1 MPLLAEI
8 ENWLKS
14 RTATQGANSLQV
26 LREQVNKDII
36 DQQGIHHDASYQ
48 QSFNVAVSDGMEIEV
63 RVYVPYSL
71 ENTEQRPSLVFAHGG
86 GWCLGSL
93 DAWDRSCRLLA
104 ETTQQV
110 VFSVDYRLAPEFKFP
125 TPLNDFFTALRYI
138 HENAS
143 QFGVDRNR
151 IAVGGDSAGANIAA
165 ATCLMAKQHP
175 EIKVS
180 HQLLF
185 YPALDATMSSNSYS
199 QYAEGYGL
207 DSSTMVYCWDQYVPH
222 ESEKQNE
229 LVSPLLAQSLDG
241 LPDATIFVC
250 EYDPVRDDGE
260 RYAKKLKDAGIQ
272 VNFHFLNGMIH
283 GAIHMLA
290 ISPEN
295 IKSIYSKIR
304 M

>member
-8 ENWLKS
+8 ESWLKS
-14 RTATQGANSLQV
+14 KPTTQGANSLQV

-36 DQQGIHHDASYQ
+36 DQQGIEQDASYQ
-48 QSFNVAVSDGMEIEV
+48 QSFHVAVSDGAEIEV
-63 RVYVPYSL
+63 RVYIPYSL
-71 ENTEQRPSLVFAHGG
+71 ENAEQRLALVFAHGG

-93 DAWDRSCRLLA
+93 DTWDRSCRLLA
-104 ETTQQV
+104 ETTQIV

-125 TPLNDFFTALRYI
+125 TPLNDFFTAFRYI
-138 HENAS
+138 YENAS
-143 QFGVDRNR
+143 QFGINQNH

-185 YPALDATMSSNSYS
+185 YPALDATMSSKSYH

-207 DSSTMVYCWDQYVPH
+207 DSSTMVYCWDQYVQD
-222 ESEKQNE
+222 ESEKQND

-250 EYDPVRDDGE
+250 EYDPVRDDGGKICSKTMGCGYSGE
-260 RYAKKLKDAGIQ
+260 LSFVRWNDSWRYSHAG
-272 VNFHFLNGMIH
+272 N
-283 GAIHMLA
+283 
-290 ISPEN
+290 
-295 IKSIYSKIR
+295 
-304 M
+304 

>member
-14 RTATQGANSLQV
+14 RPTAQGVNSLQA
-26 LREQVNKDII
+26 LGEQVNKDII
-36 DQQGIHHDASYQ
+36 DQQGIQQDASYQ
-48 QSFNVAVSDGMEIEV
+48 QSFYVAVSDSAEIEV

-71 ENTEQRPSLVFAHGG
+71 ENTEQRPALVFAHGG

-93 DAWDRSCRLLA
+93 DAWDRTCRLLA

-125 TPLNDFFTALRYI
+125 TPLNDFFTAFRYI
-138 HENAS
+138 YENAS
-143 QFGVDRNR
+143 QFGVDQNR
-151 IAVGGDSAGANIAA
+151 VAVGGDSAGANIAT

-185 YPALDATMSSNSYS
+185 YPALDATMSSKSYQ
-199 QYAEGYGL
+199 QYTEGYGL
-207 DSSTMVYCWDQYVPH
+207 DSATMVYCWDQYVQH

-229 LVSPLLAQSLDG
+229 LVSPLLAQSLEG
-241 LPDATIFVC
+241 LPDTTIFVC

-260 RYAKKLKDAGIQ
+260 KYAQKLWDAGIQ
-272 VNFHFLNGMIH
+272 VNFYLLEGMIH
-283 GAIHMLA
+283 GAIHMLTV
-290 ISPEN
+290 SPDKV
-295 IKSIYSKIR
+295 KSIYRNIR

>member
-8 ENWLKS
+8 ESWLKS
-14 RTATQGANSLQV
+14 RPTTQGANSLQA

-36 DQQGIHHDASYQ
+36 DQQGIEQDASYQ
-48 QSFNVAVSDGMEIEV
+48 QSFHVDVSDGAEIEV

-71 ENTEQRPSLVFAHGG
+71 ENTKQRPALVFAHGG

-104 ETTQQV
+104 ESAQLV

-125 TPLNDFFTALRYI
+125 TPLNDFFTAFRYI
-138 HENAS
+138 YENAS
-143 QFGVDRNR
+143 QFGISQNR

-165 ATCLMAKQHP
+165 ATCLMAKQHQ

-185 YPALDATMSSNSYS
+185 YPALDATMSSKSYH

-207 DSSTMVYCWDQYVPH
+207 DSSTMVYCWDQYVQD

-229 LVSPLLAQSLDG
+229 LVSPLLAQSLDR

-260 RYAKKLKDAGIQ
+260 RYAQKLWDAAIQ
-272 VNFHFLNGMIH
+272 VNFHLLEGMIH

>member
-14 RTATQGANSLQV
+14 RPTAQAVNSLQE

-36 DQQGIHHDASYQ
+36 DQQGIQHDASYQ
-48 QSFNVAVSDGMEIEV
+48 QSFHVAVSDDMEIEV
-63 RVYVPYSL
+63 RVYVPHSL
-71 ENTEQRPSLVFAHGG
+71 ENAEQRPALVFAHGG

-104 ETTQQV
+104 ESTQLV

-125 TPLNDFFTALRYI
+125 TPLNDFFTAFRYI
-138 HENAS
+138 SENAS
-143 QFGVDRNR
+143 LFEIDSNR

-165 ATCLMAKQHP
+165 AACLMAKQHP

-185 YPALDATMSSNSYS
+185 YPALDATMSSNSYK

-207 DSSTMVYCWDQYVPH
+207 DSSTMIYCWDQYVQH

-250 EYDPVRDDGE
+250 EYDPVREDGE
-260 RYAKKLKDAGIQ
+260 RYAQKLRDAGIQ
-272 VNFHFLNGMIH
+272 VNFHLLDGMIH

-290 ISPEN
+290 ISPEQV
-295 IKSIYSKIR
+295 KSIYSKIR
-304 M
+304 I

>member
-14 RTATQGANSLQV
+14 RPTPQGINSLQA
-26 LREQVNKDII
+26 LRKQVDKDII
-36 DQQGIHHDASYQ
+36 DQQGVKQEASYQ
-48 QSFNVAVSDGMEIEV
+48 QSLYVEVSDSTEIEV

-71 ENTEQRPSLVFAHGG
+71 ENTKQRPALVFAHGG

-93 DAWDRSCRLLA
+93 DAWDRTCRLLA

-125 TPLNDFFTALRYI
+125 TPLNDFFTAFRYI
-138 HENAS
+138 YENAS
-143 QFGVDRNR
+143 RFGVDQNR
-151 IAVGGDSAGANIAA
+151 VAVGGDSAGANIAA
-165 ATCLMAKQHP
+165 ATCLMAKQLP

-185 YPALDATMSSNSYS
+185 YPALDATMSSKSHH

-207 DSSTMVYCWDQYVPH
+207 DSSTMVYCWDQYVQD
-222 ESEKQNE
+222 ESEKHNE
-229 LVSPLLAQSLDG
+229 LVSPLLAQSLEG

-250 EYDPVRDDGE
+250 EYDPVREDGE
-260 RYAKKLKDAGIQ
+260 RYAQRLQEAGIHTKL
-272 VNFHFLNGMIH
+272 HFLEGMIH
-283 GAIHMLA
+283 GAIHMTA
-290 ISPEN
+290 ITSEATT
-295 IKSIYSKIR
+295 IYSKIAL
-304 M
+304 

>member
-8 ENWLKS
+8 ESWLKS
-14 RTATQGANSLQV
+14 RPVTQGANSLQA

-36 DQQGIHHDASYQ
+36 DQQGIQNDASYQ
-48 QSFNVAVSDGMEIEV
+48 QSFNVAVSDVAEIEV

-71 ENTEQRPSLVFAHGG
+71 ENAEQRPALVFAHGG
-86 GWCLGSL
+86 GWCLGNL

-104 ETTQQV
+104 ESTQQV

-125 TPLNDFFTALRYI
+125 TPLNDFFTAFRYI

-143 QFGVDRNR
+143 LFGIDRNR

-165 ATCLMAKQHP
+165 ATCFMAKQHP

-185 YPALDATMSSNSYS
+185 YPALDATMSSKSYS

-222 ESEKQNE
+222 KSEKKNE
-229 LVSPLLAQSLDG
+229 LVSPLLAQSLEG
-241 LPDATIFVC
+241 LPDATIFIC

-260 RYAKKLKDAGIQ
+260 RYAKKLRDAGIQ
-272 VNFHFLNGMIH
+272 VNFHLLDGMIH

-295 IKSIYSKIR
+295 VKSIYSKIR

>member
-8 ENWLKS
+8 ESWLKS
-14 RTATQGANSLQV
+14 RPTTQAVNSLQE

-36 DQQGIHHDASYQ
+36 DQQGNEQDANYQ
-48 QSFNVAVSDGMEIEV
+48 QSFHIAVSDGAEIEV

-71 ENTEQRPSLVFAHGG
+71 ENAEQRPALVFAHGG

-93 DAWDRSCRLLA
+93 DAWDRTCRLLA

-110 VFSVDYRLAPEFKFP
+110 VFSVGYRLAPEFKFP
-125 TPLNDFFTALRYI
+125 TPLNDFFTAFHYI
-138 HENAS
+138 HEHAS
-143 QFGVDRNR
+143 LFGIDQNC

-165 ATCLMAKQHP
+165 AACLMAKQRP

-185 YPALDATMSSNSYS
+185 YPALDATMSSKSYD

-207 DSSTMVYCWDQYVPH
+207 ESSTMVYCWDQYVQD

-250 EYDPVRDDGE
+250 EYDPLRDDGE
-260 RYAKKLKDAGIQ
+260 RYAQKLWDAGIP
-272 VNFHFLNGMIH
+272 VNFHLLEGMIH

-290 ISPEN
+290 ISPEKV
-295 IKSIYSKIR
+295 KSIYRSIR

>member
-8 ENWLKS
+8 ESWLKS
-14 RTATQGANSLQV
+14 RPTTQAVNSLQE

-36 DQQGIHHDASYQ
+36 DQQGIQHDASYQ
-48 QSFNVAVSDGMEIEV
+48 QSFYVAVSDGAEIEV

-71 ENTEQRPSLVFAHGG
+71 ENTEQRPAFVFAHGG

-93 DAWDRSCRLLA
+93 DAWNRSCRLLA

-125 TPLNDFFTALRYI
+125 TPLNDFFTAFRYI
-138 HENAS
+138 HEHAS
-143 QFGVDRNR
+143 LFGIDPNR

-165 ATCLMAKQHP
+165 AACLMAKQHP

-185 YPALDATMSSNSYS
+185 YPALDATMSSKSYD

-207 DSSTMVYCWDQYVPH
+207 ESSTMVYCWDQYVPH

-229 LVSPLLAQSLDG
+229 LISPLLAQSLDG

-260 RYAKKLKDAGIQ
+260 RYAQKLWDAGIP
-272 VNFHFLNGMIH
+272 VNFHLLEGMIH

-290 ISPEN
+290 ISPEKV
-295 IKSIYSKIR
+295 KSIYSKIH

>member
-8 ENWLKS
+8 ESWLKS
-14 RTATQGANSLQV
+14 KPAPQGANSLQA
-26 LREQVNKDII
+26 LREHVNKDII
-36 DQQGIHHDASYQ
+36 DQQGIQHDASYQ
-48 QSFNVAVSDGMEIEV
+48 QSFYVAVSDDTEIEV
-63 RVYVPYSL
+63 RVYVPSSL
-71 ENTEQRPSLVFAHGG
+71 ENAEQRPALVFAHGG

-93 DAWDRSCRLLA
+93 DAWDRTCRLLA

-125 TPLNDFFTALRYI
+125 TPLNDFFTAFRYI
-138 HENAS
+138 HEHAS
-143 QFGVDRNR
+143 LFGIDQNC

-165 ATCLMAKQHP
+165 ATCLLAKQHP
-175 EIKVS
+175 EIKVN

-185 YPALDATMSSNSYS
+185 YPALDATMSSKSYR
-199 QYAEGYGL
+199 QYAEDYGL
-207 DSSTMVYCWDQYVPH
+207 ESSTMVYCWDQYVQD
-222 ESEKQNE
+222 ENEKQNE
-229 LVSPLLAQSLDG
+229 FVSPLLAQSLDG

-260 RYAKKLKDAGIQ
+260 RYTQKLWDAGIQ
-272 VNFHFLNGMIH
+272 VNFHLLEGMIH

-290 ISPEN
+290 ISPEKV
-295 IKSIYSKIR
+295 KSIYRKIH

>member
-1 MPLLAEI
+1 MPLLVEI
-8 ENWLKS
+8 ESWLKS
-14 RTATQGANSLQV
+14 RSTTQAVNSLQE

-36 DQQGIHHDASYQ
+36 NQQGIQHDASYQ
-48 QSFNVAVSDGMEIEV
+48 QSLYVAVSDDAEIEV

-71 ENTEQRPSLVFAHGG
+71 ENVEQRPALVFAHGG

-93 DAWDRSCRLLA
+93 DAWNCTCRLLA
-104 ETTQQV
+104 ESIQHV

-143 QFGVDRNR
+143 LFGIDSNR
-151 IAVGGDSAGANIAA
+151 IAVGGDSAGANIATA
-165 ATCLMAKQHP
+165 ACLMAKQHP

-199 QYAEGYGL
+199 RYAEGYGL
-207 DSSTMVYCWDQYVPH
+207 ESSTMVYCWDQYVSH

-260 RYAKKLKDAGIQ
+260 RYAQKLWDAGIQ
-272 VNFHFLNGMIH
+272 VNFHLLDGMIH
-283 GAIHMLA
+283 GAIHMTA
-290 ISPEN
+290 ITSEA
-295 IKSIYSKIR
+295 KAIYSKIAL
-304 M
+304 

>member
-14 RTATQGANSLQV
+14 RPTTQAANSLQA
-26 LREQVNKDII
+26 LRDQVNKDII
-36 DQQGIHHDASYQ
+36 DQQGIQHDASYQ
-48 QSFNVAVSDGMEIEV
+48 QSFYVAVSDGAEIEV

-71 ENTEQRPSLVFAHGG
+71 ENTEQWPALVFAHGG

-93 DAWDRSCRLLA
+93 DAWNRTCRLLA
-104 ETTQQV
+104 ETTQLV

-125 TPLNDFFTALRYI
+125 TPLNDFFTTLRYI

-143 QFGVDRNR
+143 LFGIDSNR

-165 ATCLMAKQHP
+165 ASCLMAKQHP

-185 YPALDATMSSNSYS
+185 YPALDATMSSKSYD

-229 LVSPLLAQSLDG
+229 LISPLLAQSLDG

-260 RYAKKLKDAGIQ
+260 RYAQKLWDAGIQ
-272 VNFHFLNGMIH
+272 VKFHLLEGMIH

-290 ISPEN
+290 ISPEKV
-295 IKSIYSKIR
+295 KSIYSKIHI
-304 M
+304 

>member
-8 ENWLKS
+8 ESWLKS
-14 RTATQGANSLQV
+14 RPTTQAVNSLQE

-36 DQQGIHHDASYQ
+36 NQQGIQHDASYQ
-48 QSFNVAVSDGMEIEV
+48 QSLYVAVSNDVEIEV

-71 ENTEQRPSLVFAHGG
+71 ENVEQRPALVFAHGG
-86 GWCLGSL
+86 GWYLGSL
-93 DAWDRSCRLLA
+93 DAWNRTCRLLA
-104 ETTQQV
+104 ESIQHV

-143 QFGVDRNR
+143 LFGIDSNR
-151 IAVGGDSAGANIAA
+151 IAVGGDSAGANIATA
-165 ATCLMAKQHP
+165 ACLMAKQHP

-185 YPALDATMSSNSYS
+185 YPALDATMSSKSYD

-207 DSSTMVYCWDQYVPH
+207 ESSTMVYCWDQYVQD

-260 RYAKKLKDAGIQ
+260 RYAQKLWDAGIQ
-272 VNFHFLNGMIH
+272 VNFHLLDGMIH
-283 GAIHMLA
+283 GAIHMTA
-290 ISPEN
+290 ITSEA
-295 IKSIYSKIR
+295 KAIYSKIAL
-304 M
+304 

>member
-8 ENWLKS
+8 ESWLKS
-14 RTATQGANSLQV
+14 RPTTQGANSLQA

-36 DQQGIHHDASYQ
+36 DQQGIKQDARYQ
-48 QSFNVAVSDGMEIEV
+48 QSFHVDVSDDAEIEV

-71 ENTEQRPSLVFAHGG
+71 ENTEQRPALVFAHGG

-104 ETTQQV
+104 ETTQIV

-125 TPLNDFFTALRYI
+125 TPLNDFFTAFRYI
-138 HENAS
+138 YKNAS
-143 QFGVDRNR
+143 QFGINQNR

-175 EIKVS
+175 VIKVS

-185 YPALDATMSSNSYS
+185 YPALDATMSNKSYH

-207 DSSTMVYCWDQYVPH
+207 DSSTMVYCWDQYVQD
-222 ESEKQNE
+222 ESEKQND

-260 RYAKKLKDAGIQ
+260 RYAQKLWDAGIQ
-272 VNFHFLNGMIH
+272 VNFHLLDGMIH

-290 ISPEN
+290 ISPEKV
-295 IKSIYSKIR
+295 KSIYSKIH

>member
-14 RTATQGANSLQV
+14 RPTAQAVNSLQE

-36 DQQGIHHDASYQ
+36 DQQGIQHDASYQ
-48 QSFNVAVSDGMEIEV
+48 QSFHVAVSDDMEIEV
-63 RVYVPYSL
+63 RVYVPHCL
-71 ENTEQRPSLVFAHGG
+71 ENAEQRPALVFAHGG

-104 ETTQQV
+104 ESTQLV

-125 TPLNDFFTALRYI
+125 TPLNDFFTAFRYI
-138 HENAS
+138 SENAS
-143 QFGVDRNR
+143 LFGIDRNR

-165 ATCLMAKQHP
+165 ASCLMAKQHP

-207 DSSTMVYCWDQYVPH
+207 ESSTMVYCWDQYVPH

-229 LVSPLLAQSLDG
+229 LVSPLLAQSLEG
-241 LPDATIFVC
+241 LPDATIFIC

-260 RYAKKLKDAGIQ
+260 RYAQKLWDAGIQ
-272 VNFHFLNGMIH
+272 VNFHLLDGMIH

-295 IKSIYSKIR
+295 VKSIYSKIR

>member
-14 RTATQGANSLQV
+14 RPTPQGINSLQA
-26 LREQVNKDII
+26 LRKQVDKDII
-36 DQQGIHHDASYQ
+36 DQQGVKQDASYQ
-48 QSFNVAVSDGMEIEV
+48 QSLYVEVSDSTEIEV

-71 ENTEQRPSLVFAHGG
+71 ENTKQRPALVFAHGG

-93 DAWDRSCRLLA
+93 DAWDRTCRLLA

-125 TPLNDFFTALRYI
+125 TPLNDFFTAFRYI
-138 HENAS
+138 YENAS
-143 QFGVDRNR
+143 RFGVDQNR
-151 IAVGGDSAGANIAA
+151 VAVGGDSAGANIAA
-165 ATCLMAKQHP
+165 ATCLMAKQLP

-185 YPALDATMSSNSYS
+185 YPALDATMSSKSHH

-207 DSSTMVYCWDQYVPH
+207 DSSTMVYCWDQYVQD
-222 ESEKQNE
+222 ESEKHNG
-229 LVSPLLAQSLDG
+229 LVSPLLAQSLEG

-250 EYDPVRDDGE
+250 EYDPVREDGE
-260 RYAKKLKDAGIQ
+260 RYAQRLQEAGIHTKL
-272 VNFHFLNGMIH
+272 HFLEGMIH
-283 GAIHMLA
+283 GAIHMTA
-290 ISPEN
+290 ITSEATT
-295 IKSIYSKIR
+295 IYSKIAL
-304 M
+304 

>member
-14 RTATQGANSLQV
+14 RSKTPEVNSLQA

-36 DQQGIHHDASYQ
+36 DQQGIQHDASYQ
-48 QSFNVAVSDGMEIEV
+48 QIFNVAVSDVAEIEV
-63 RVYVPYSL
+63 RVYVPHSL
-71 ENTEQRPSLVFAHGG
+71 ENAEQRPALVFAHGG

-93 DAWDRSCRLLA
+93 DAWNRSCRLLA
-104 ETTQQV
+104 ETTQHV

-125 TPLNDFFTALRYI
+125 TPLNDFFTAFRYI
-138 HENAS
+138 YENAS
-143 QFGVDRNR
+143 QFGINQNR

-185 YPALDATMSSNSYS
+185 YPALDATMSSKSYHR
-199 QYAEGYGL
+199 YAEGYGL
-207 DSSTMVYCWDQYVPH
+207 NSSTMVYCWDQYVQD

-241 LPDATIFVC
+241 LPEATIFVC

-260 RYAKKLKDAGIQ
+260 RYAQKLRHAGIQ
-272 VNFHFLNGMIH
+272 VNFHLLDGMIH

-290 ISPEN
+290 ISPEKV
-295 IKSIYSKIR
+295 KSIYRKVD

>member
-14 RTATQGANSLQV
+14 RPTTQAVNSLQE

-36 DQQGIHHDASYQ
+36 DQQGIQQDASYQ
-48 QSFNVAVSDGMEIEV
+48 QSLYVAVSNDAEIEV

-71 ENTEQRPSLVFAHGG
+71 ENTEQRPALVFAHGG

-93 DAWDRSCRLLA
+93 DAWNRSCRLLA
-104 ETTQQV
+104 ETIQQV

-143 QFGVDRNR
+143 LFGIDQNC
-151 IAVGGDSAGANIAA
+151 IAVGGDSAGANIATA
-165 ATCLMAKQHP
+165 ACLMAKQHP

-185 YPALDATMSSNSYS
+185 YPALDATMSSKSYD

-207 DSSTMVYCWDQYVPH
+207 ESSTIVYCWDQYVQD

-229 LVSPLLAQSLDG
+229 LVSPLLAQSLNG

-260 RYAKKLKDAGIQ
+260 RYAQKLWDAGIQ
-272 VNFHFLNGMIH
+272 VNFHLLDGMIH
-283 GAIHMLA
+283 GAIHMTA
-290 ISPEN
+290 ITSEA
-295 IKSIYSKIR
+295 KAIYSKIAL
-304 M
+304 

>member
-14 RTATQGANSLQV
+14 RSKTPEVNSLEE

-36 DQQGIHHDASYQ
+36 DQQGIQHDASYQ
-48 QSFNVAVSDGMEIEV
+48 QSFHVAVSDGAEIEV
-63 RVYVPYSL
+63 RVYVPHSL

-93 DAWDRSCRLLA
+93 DAWNRSCRLLA
-104 ETTQQV
+104 ESTQLV

-125 TPLNDFFTALRYI
+125 TPINDFFTAFRYI
-138 HENAS
+138 SENAS
-143 QFGVDRNR
+143 LFGIDSNR

-165 ATCLMAKQHP
+165 AACLMAKQHP

-207 DSSTMVYCWDQYVPH
+207 ESSIMVYCWDQYVQH

-229 LVSPLLAQSLDG
+229 LVSPLLAQSLEG
-241 LPDATIFVC
+241 LPSATIFVC

-260 RYAKKLKDAGIQ
+260 RYAQKLRDAGIQ
-272 VNFHFLNGMIH
+272 VNFHFLDGMIH

-290 ISPEN
+290 ISPDKV
-295 IKSIYSKIR
+295 KSIYRKVD

>member
-14 RTATQGANSLQV
+14 KPSTQEVNSLQE

-48 QSFNVAVSDGMEIEV
+48 HSFHVAVSDDMEIEV

-71 ENTEQRPSLVFAHGG
+71 ENVEQRPALVFAHGG

-93 DAWDRSCRLLA
+93 DAWNRTCRLLA
-104 ETTQQV
+104 ESIQHV

-125 TPLNDFFTALRYI
+125 TPLNDFFTALHYI

-143 QFGVDRNR
+143 LFGTDSNR

-165 ATCLMAKQHP
+165 AACFMAKQHP

-185 YPALDATMSSNSYS
+185 YPALDATMSSKSYD

-207 DSSTMVYCWDQYVPH
+207 ESSTMVYCWDQYVQD

-260 RYAKKLKDAGIQ
+260 RYAQKLWDAGIQ
-272 VNFHFLNGMIH
+272 VNFHLLDGMIH
-283 GAIHMLA
+283 GAIHMTA
-290 ISPEN
+290 ITSEA
-295 IKSIYSKIR
+295 KVIYSKIAL
-304 M
+304 

>member
-14 RTATQGANSLQV
+14 RPTPQGINLLQA
-26 LREQVNKDII
+26 LRKQVDKDII
-36 DQQGIHHDASYQ
+36 DQQGVKQDASYQ
-48 QSFNVAVSDGMEIEV
+48 QSLYVEVSDSTEIEV

-71 ENTEQRPSLVFAHGG
+71 ENTKQRPALVFAHGG

-93 DAWDRSCRLLA
+93 DAWDRTCRLLA

-125 TPLNDFFTALRYI
+125 TPLNDFFTAFRYI
-138 HENAS
+138 YENAS
-143 QFGVDRNR
+143 RFGVDQNR
-151 IAVGGDSAGANIAA
+151 VAVGGDSAGANIAA
-165 ATCLMAKQHP
+165 ATCLMAKQLP

-185 YPALDATMSSNSYS
+185 YPALDATMSSKSHH

-207 DSSTMVYCWDQYVPH
+207 EASTMVYCWDQYVQD
-222 ESEKQNE
+222 ESEKHNE
-229 LVSPLLAQSLDG
+229 LVSPLLAQSLEG

-250 EYDPVRDDGE
+250 EYDPVREDGE
-260 RYAKKLKDAGIQ
+260 RYAQKLWDAGIHTKL
-272 VNFHFLNGMIH
+272 HFLEGMIH
-283 GAIHMLA
+283 GAIHMTA
-290 ISPEN
+290 ITSEA
-295 IKSIYSKIR
+295 KAIYSKIAL
-304 M
+304 